1 MADEQD
7 KAEALDDDKHD
18 ADFPPDQPQGVD
30 DPTQDD
36 RVEDDVATRALRE
49 EPDFGERT
57 TSAADEPLIQP
68 LVGEDEARVDDEKD
82 LVAEAEPAQHNLAAE
97 SPATGRDTESDG
109 APPAA
114 EEVAMH
120 VEPEPDVEV

>member
-7 KAEALDDDKHD
+7 KAEALDEDQHD

-49 EPDFGERT
+49 EPDFIEREE
-57 TSAADEPLIQP
+57 SAADRP
-68 LVGEDEARVDDEKD
+68 LVQPYVDEGESVLDTEKD
-82 LVAEAEPAQHNLAAE
+82 LVAEAELGGQDREA
-97 SPATGRDTESDG
+97 DG

-114 EEVAMH
+114 EEAALH
-120 VEPEPDVEV
+120 IEEAP